1 MTAGDPRNLPGL
13 PRDTD
18 GPVFAEPWQAQAFAM
33 AVLLHERGLFTWP
46 EWAEALAAEVRAD
59 TAAAPDDHGAAY
71 YRSWLAALERLR
83 IAKGLASNDG
93 IARLAA
99 AWQAAAEATP
109 HGRPIVLP
117 AEAQSVAKQ

>member
-1 MTAGDPRNLPGL
+1 MTSGIELPEL
-13 PRDTD
+13 PRDAD

-46 EWAEALAAEVRAD
+46 EWAEALAAELAVE
-59 TAAAPDDHGAAY
+59 TEAAPADHGTAY
-71 YRSWLAALERLR
+71 YRSWLTALERLCITR
-83 IAKGLASNDG
+83 GVATSGGL
-93 IARLAA
+93 ARLAM

-117 AEAQSVAKQ
+117 PEAQSAAKQ